1 MDKDIQKPILYK
13 CDPELFATLEN
24 FKYKDTWHF
33 NRNKILN
40 DALRL
45 YLELMKITQLPEYAY
60 LNEISFQDNHLQRI
74 LFQRL
79 RNIIAEYPA
88 RRYKRSE

>member
-13 CDPELFATLEN
+13 CDPELFAALEN

-33 NRNKILN
+33 NRNKIIN

-45 YLELMKITQLPEYAY
+45 YLELMKLTQQPEYAY
-60 LNEISFQDNHLQRI
+60 LNEVLFQDSRLQGVLYAALLRI
-74 LFQRL
+74 IRQ
-79 RNIIAEYPA
+79 YPA
-88 RRYKRSE
+88 RRYKPG